1 LLGGLA
7 VKTAIPVILIAA
19 CLCAPAAQ
27 AQQADKFA
35 SGLATAMEGLGQSL
49 GQSAVGGDS
58 LFVTATGR
66 APLPSG
72 PRLWYTTTLEARDAS
87 AVEAAQTRDKLKG
100 AIEAAAKR
108 FGVDIE
114 TQSYSFAIEPS
125 ALCRKRPSCAPPP
138 SPMAPTAPPGLVMT
152 PPSSGDQPQAEPKFV
167 AKATLK
173 FAPTHPERFA
183 EFLDAARAAGADNLE
198 GGPGAASPLNI
209 FQNNTLLGAGSVDQV
224 DEAVWDQAS
233 RAAMAAARHQ
243 AEVLAAASGRSLG
256 ETREVMSL
264 NRGVQGP
271 DATVTLAV
279 RFAFAP
285 VK

>member
-1 LLGGLA
+1 M
-7 VKTAIPVILIAA
+7 KTAISVMMIAA
-19 CLCAPAAQ
+19 CLSAGAVQ

-49 GQSAVGGDS
+49 GQSAIAGDS

-72 PRLWYTTTLEARDAS
+72 PRVWYTTTLEARDAS
-87 AVEAAQTRDKLKG
+87 AVAAAEARDKLKG
-100 AIEAAAKR
+100 AIEAAARR

-114 TQSYSFAIEPS
+114 TQSSSFAIEPS
-125 ALCRKRPSCAPPP
+125 LLARAHV
-138 SPMAPTAPPGLVMT
+138 SPGLQPGFGGASAPPGLILNRPGM
-152 PPSSGDQPQAEPKFV
+152 SDQPQPEPKFV
-167 AKATLK
+167 AKITLK

-183 EFLDAARAAGADNLE
+183 EFLDALRAAGADNLE
-198 GGPGAASPLNI
+198 GGPGPTNPLNI

-224 DEAVWDQAS
+224 DEAVWDKAS
-233 RAAMAAARHQ
+233 RAAVDAARHQ

-256 ETREVMSL
+256 ETREVLAL

-285 VK
+285 LK